1 MKQLNSNSFE
11 FLEEELLNLTPEALP
26 LEQPPE
32 SLDILLDPVPTAQE
46 IFHDTTIPTFQEILD
61 ALNKAL
67 SDLEN
72 K

>member
-26 LEQPPE
+26 LERPPE
-32 SLDILLDPVPTAQE
+32 SLDIFLDPVPTAQE

>member
-32 SLDILLDPVPTAQE
+32 SLDIFPDPVPTAQE

-61 ALNKAL
+61 VLNKAL

>member
-11 FLEEELLNLTPEALP
+11 LLEEELLNLTPEALP

-32 SLDILLDPVPTAQE
+32 SLDIFLDPVPSAQE
-46 IFHDTTIPTFQEILD
+46 IFYDTTIPTFQEILD

-67 SDLEN
+67 SDI
-72 K
+72 KDQ

>member
-26 LEQPPE
+26 LERPPE
-32 SLDILLDPVPTAQE
+32 SLDILLDPVPTVQE